1 VSPPAP
7 SRLALDVAEDSPLW
21 GGLPDAEA
29 LAERAVAAAAHFG
42 GVRLLAGAEVS
53 LLLTDDAHM
62 REINRE
68 WREKDRPT
76 NVLSFPAVQP
86 DKVSASPFL
95 GDIAVA
101 YETLVR
107 EARDDHTTV
116 SDHFLHLVVHGFLHL
131 LGYDHIETDDAER
144 MERLEVEILAALG
157 VQDPYADR
165 PLDEETPSG
174 RMA

>member
-1 VSPPAP
+1 MSAPAQDP
-7 SRLALDVAEDSPLW
+7 VALDVAEESPLW
-21 GGLPDAEA
+21 RALPDAEA
-29 LAERAVAAAAHFG
+29 LAGRAVAAAARLG
-42 GVRLLAGAEVS
+42 GVRLVPGAEVS

-68 WREKDRPT
+68 WREKDKPT

-101 YETLVR
+101 YETLAR
-107 EARDDHTTV
+107 EALDDHTTV
-116 SDHFLHLVVHGFLHL
+116 ADHFLHLVVHGFLHL

-144 MERLEVEILAALG
+144 MERLEVEILATLG